1 MFGAFGIYG
10 SVVGAGVVL
19 WMFIVGFWVKAILK
33 EVKETNQILRQ
44 SAGSGAKAETKVA

>member
-1 MFGAFGIYG
+1 MFGAFGMYG

-33 EVKETNQILRQ
+33 AQKETNEILRQ
-44 SAGSGAKAETKVA
+44 SASSGAKAETKAA